1 MRSIVAVSIV
11 AVAFGCQSANALTD
25 DLETFVE
32 ADWYGKAHANKTTGE
47 FTGCTIESDYNSGA
61 SLMFRLAADFE
72 FEIWVGHRDW
82 LFPEGKEI
90 PAKVTVDKVT
100 PRTQDAI
107 VVHSNFVAI
116 PVGSSEESFDLFRRG
131 AYLTVIVDDK
141 KVLFHL
147 DGTQRALTKLLECVE
162 KYRQPKTKVA
172 GSDKP
177 EETIVTAPG
186 AAVAVAATPNT
197 AAVPAASADR
207 SVFRLEATEFA
218 ANIASAAGLTGFRI
232 ISDAETRKQ
241 FGDPDALWEAGDL
254 LGVANI
260 LDVGPEMSIDDAAAF
275 GWYSTAGCEGG
286 RSTAMRRER
295 KDGIDIVNVAIECT
309 PEEGDPV
316 MVNKTVSPRPAG
328 GYFEFGFAVAVGAS
342 SDDSASSPAQENL
355 KDAVLEVLPR

>member
-11 AVAFGCQSANALTD
+11 AIAFGCQSANALTD

-32 ADWYGKAHANKTTGE
+32 ADWYGRAHANQTTGE
-47 FTGCTIESDYNSGA
+47 FTGCTIESEYNSGA
-61 SLMFRLAADFE
+61 TLLFRLAADFE
-72 FEIWVGHRDW
+72 FEIWVGHKTW
-82 LFPEGKEI
+82 LFAEGKEI
-90 PAKVTVDKVT
+90 PVKVTVDKVT
-100 PRTQDAI
+100 PRVQDAI

-131 AYLTVIVDDK
+131 TYLTVAVDDK

-177 EETIVTAPG
+177 GTVATAP
-186 AAVAVAATPNT
+186 AATVPDGADT
-197 AAVPAASADR
+197 AVSAAPADR
-207 SVFRLEATEFA
+207 SAFRLEATEFA
-218 ANIASAAGLTGFRI
+218 ANIASAAGLTGFRL

-260 LDVGPEMSIDDAAAF
+260 LDVGPEVSIDDAAAF
-275 GWYSTAGCEGG
+275 GWYSAGGCEAG

-295 KDGIDIVNVAIECT
+295 NDGIDIVHVAIECT
-309 PEEGDPV
+309 PEKGDPV

-328 GYFEFGFAVAVGAS
+328 GYFEFGFAVVVGVE
-342 SDDSASSPAQENL
+342 DDEAANAPAQENL
-355 KDAVLEVLPR
+355 KDAVLKILPR

>member
-1 MRSIVAVSIV
+1 MKSLAGAVFAI
-11 AVAFGCQSANALTD
+11 ALCCQSAHALTD

-72 FEIWVGHRDW
+72 FEVWVGHRDW

-90 PAKVTVDKVT
+90 PVKVTVDKVT
-100 PRTQDAI
+100 PRVQDAI
-107 VVHSNFVAI
+107 VVHANYVAVPI
-116 PVGSSEESFDLFRRG
+116 GSSEESFDLFRRG
-131 AYLTVIVDDK
+131 NYLTIAFDDK

-177 EETIVTAPG
+177 ETVTTAAAPAGVVPTPG
-186 AAVAVAATPNT
+186 AD
-197 AAVPAASADR
+197 VPPASGDR
-207 SVFRLEATEFA
+207 LALRLEATEFA
-218 ANIASAAGLTGFRI
+218 ANIASAAGIDGFQI
-232 ISDAETRKQ
+232 ISDAETRKK
-241 FGDPDALWEAGDL
+241 FGDPDTLWEAGEL

-275 GWYSTAGCEGG
+275 GWYSAGGCEAG

-295 KDGIDIVNVAIECT
+295 KDGIDIVHVAIECT
-309 PEEGDPV
+309 PEKGDPI

-328 GYFEFGFAVAVGAS
+328 GYFEFGFAVVVGAE
-342 SDDSASSPAQENL
+342 DGEAANAPAQENL